1 MEQHKLVYKIASEPD
16 EINQIHQLNYET
28 FVEEIPQ
35 HQENQDRRLVDK
47 FDKENVYIVAK
58 DGEEVVGMIAL
69 RITRPFSLDQKLE
82 GLDQYL
88 PGDAKPCEVRLLSVK
103 KNYRRT
109 LVFYQLVN
117 ELVSYCLEADF
128 DMALISG
135 TDRQI
140 KLYKRMGFEP
150 FGEMVG
156 TEGAM
161 FQPMYLTKEKFETTS
176 IAFAKMMQRKK
187 PVKPLNFLPG
197 PVAIHSEVEK
207 AFAQSAISHR
217 SDDFIEEMKIVRGNL
232 CALVNAEH
240 AEIAVGTGTL
250 ANDLVAAQIGRLP
263 GRGLILATGEFGYR
277 LIDHAARL
285 GLQFDALE
293 KSWNDKISIQEVQ
306 NLLKLNND
314 ITWLWT
320 VHCETST
327 GALYDLE
334 NLKALAKSY
343 GIRLCVDACSSV
355 GIVPV
360 DLKDVYLASTVS
372 GKGLGAPPG
381 LAIVFHQEPV
391 GPDASIPRYLDLGQY
406 AVAGS
411 IPYTHSS
418 NLVSALHAAL
428 KQIDFDNKRRI
439 GNAARGLLTD
449 AGFTVL
455 GDDSYSPGIL
465 TIPFSGFISSNEIGA
480 ELKREGI
487 IVSYESDY
495 LLNRNWIQFALMGEL
510 TLADFESALAV
521 LRKTM
526 RRKAELV

>member
-1 MEQHKLVYKIASEPD
+1 MEQTKLVYKIASEPD
-16 EINQIHQLNYET
+16 ELNQIHELNYET

-35 HQENQDRRLVDK
+35 HQQNQDRRLVDK
-47 FDKENVYIVAK
+47 FDQENIYIIAK

-69 RITRPFSLDQKLE
+69 RINRPFSLDQKLDD
-82 GLDQYL
+82 LDRYL
-88 PGDAKPCEVRLLSVK
+88 PSGAKPCEVRLLSVK
-103 KNYRRT
+103 KSYRRT

-117 ELVSYCLEADF
+117 ELVGYCLESHF

-140 KLYKRMGFEP
+140 KLYRRIGFEP

-156 TEGAM
+156 KEGAM

-176 IAFAKMMQRKK
+176 IAFAKMMQRKRPAK
-187 PVKPLNFLPG
+187 QLNFLPG
-197 PVAIHSEVEK
+197 PVAIHSEVEE
-207 AFAQSAISHR
+207 AFRQGAISHR
-217 SDDFIEEMKIVRGNL
+217 SLDFIEEMKIVREKL
-232 CALVNAEH
+232 CALVNARH
-240 AEIAVGTGTL
+240 AQIAVGTGTL
-250 ANDLVAAQIGRLP
+250 ANDLVAAQIKKLP
-263 GRGLILATGEFGYR
+263 GRGLILANGEFGYR
-277 LIDHAARL
+277 LIDHAVRL
-285 GLQFDALE
+285 GLQFDTLE
-293 KSWNDKISIQEVQ
+293 KPWNGNIPLEEVEA
-306 NLLKLNND
+306 LLKVNKD

-327 GALYDLE
+327 GYLYDLE
-334 NLKALAKSY
+334 SLTELTKKR
-343 GIRLCVDACSSV
+343 GIKLCVDACSSV

-360 DLKDVYLASTVS
+360 DLREVHLASTVS
-372 GKGLGAPPG
+372 GKGLASYPG
-381 LAIVFHQEPV
+381 LAVVFHREPV
-391 GPDASIPRYLDLGQY
+391 VPDPSIPRYLDLGQY

-418 NLVSALHAAL
+418 NLVYALHEAL
-428 KQIDFDNKRRI
+428 KRIDFGNKTRI
-439 GNAARGLLTD
+439 GNAARRLLAD

-465 TIPFSGFISSNEIGA
+465 TIPIPAVISSNEIGNK
-480 ELKREGI
+480 LKEEGI
-487 IVSYESDY
+487 ITSYESDY
-495 LLNRNWIQFALMGEL
+495 LLDRNWIQFALMGEL